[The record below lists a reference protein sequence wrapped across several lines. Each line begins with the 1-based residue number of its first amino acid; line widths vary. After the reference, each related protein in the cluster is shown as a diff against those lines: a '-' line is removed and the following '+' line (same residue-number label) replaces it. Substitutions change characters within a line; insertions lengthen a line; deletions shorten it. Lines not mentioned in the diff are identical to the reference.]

1 MNTLRYIEIN
11 STYRDRYLW
20 PMPGEFEVLISQ
32 TGRKNKKYS
41 IDPVSL
47 SMPLFSWSSN
57 NFKIGGGSTINLI
70 VENTKPIQYTSDQLT
85 FIVSTTD
92 QLQQLKNYYNGLV
105 LIDKVTGTA
114 EIKRRIIDYTY
125 LDSYIDG
132 GITKYRAQ
140 ITVFNSYPESFKGGD
155 QLTISDPTD
164 FSDPYYPILFVPNS
178 IRQENAYNTYILYNE
193 TINQYRNINSFELRS
208 SLLTLYIQDNNV
220 STDVSGPIDN
230 ILWNTTDNFS
240 IRKIPPL
247 LPLPGTNNTLQISVL
262 TSTLVVISDPSS
274 ILSKIKNY
282 YKNQFLRILPYVSPA
297 DYKYNFN
304 PIPIN
309 NEARRIVYYEY
320 DIVNSRGIFKIYPW
334 FTSNPEI
341 GTYIEILPF
350 SYDNLNPF
358 VYSGSLVSSRELTCY
373 EIQLISLTLPN
384 TTLSIANGGRIA
396 YYTHVYVQLSNISS
410 TGGALKNIVYSND
423 PNATNI
429 IFRAPI
435 YDTQNPIN
443 SHYVKINGDG
453 MIQTIK
459 FKPNDNLYFKVTL
472 PNGEIYNTN
481 LEEYYSPAEPNP
493 KCQISALFSIRKI

>member
-1 MNTLRYIEIN
+1 MNSLRYIEIN

-20 PMPGEFEVLISQ
+20 PIPGEFEILISQ

-47 SMPLFSWSSN
+47 STPLFSWTSN

-92 QLQQLKNYYNGLV
+92 QIQQLKNYYIGLV
-105 LIDKVTGTA
+105 LVDTVTGSS
-114 EIKRRIIDYTY
+114 EIKRRIIDYIY
-125 LDSYIDG
+125 LGSYVDG
-132 GITKYRAQ
+132 VITKYRAQ
-140 ITVFNSYPESFKGGD
+140 ITVFNSYPETFKPGN
-155 QLTISDPTD
+155 QLTISDPSD
-164 FSDPYYPILFVPNS
+164 FSDPFYPILFVPDS

-193 TINQYRNINSFELRS
+193 TNNQYRNINTFEIRS
-208 SLLTLYIQDNNV
+208 SLLTLYTQDNNT
-220 STDVSGPIDN
+220 STDTSGPIDN
-230 ILWNTTDNFS
+230 TWQTIDNFS
-240 IRKIPPL
+240 IRKIAPL
-247 LPLPGTNNTLQISVL
+247 LPSSGTVNTLQISAL
-262 TSTLVVISDPSS
+262 TTTLVVISDPSS
-274 ILSKIKNY
+274 ILIRTKNY
-282 YKNQFLRILPYVSPA
+282 YRNQFLRTLPYISPA
-297 DYKYNFN
+297 DYSYNFN
-304 PIPIN
+304 PTPNN

-334 FTSNPEI
+334 FTVNPEI
-341 GTYIEILPF
+341 GTYIEILQF

-384 TTLSIANGGRIA
+384 TTLSAANGGRIA

-443 SHYVKINGDG
+443 SHFVKINGDG

-481 LEEYYSPAEPNP
+481 LDEYYSPAEPNP

>member
-1 MNTLRYIEIN
+1 MNSLRYIEIN

-20 PMPGEFEVLISQ
+20 PLPGEFDVLLSQ
-32 TGRKNKKYS
+32 NGRKNKKYS

-47 SMPLFSWSSN
+47 SMPLFSWTSN
-57 NFKIGGGSTINLI
+57 NFKIGGGITIDLI
-70 VENTKPIQYTSDQLT
+70 VDNTKPIQNISDQLS
-85 FIVSTTD
+85 FAVSTTD
-92 QLQQLKNYYNGLV
+92 QIQQLKNYYNGLI
-105 LIDKVTGTA
+105 LIDTVSGTS
-114 EIKRRIIDYTY
+114 EIKRRIIDYIY
-125 LDSYIDG
+125 LGSYDDSGTI
-132 GITKYRAQ
+132 KYRAQ
-140 ITVFNSYPESFKGGD
+140 ITVFNSYPETFKPGD
-155 QLTISDPTD
+155 KLTISDPSD
-164 FSDPYYPILFVPNS
+164 FSDPSYPILFVPNS

-193 TINQYRNINSFELRS
+193 TINQYRKINIFELRS
-208 SLLTLYIQDNNV
+208 SLLILYTQDNIN
-220 STDVSGPIDN
+220 STHIDGPIN
-230 ILWNTTDNFS
+230 ILWQKTDNFS
-240 IRKIPPL
+240 IRKIPQL
-247 LPLPGTNNTLQISVL
+247 LPLVGVNNTLQIIVL
-262 TSTLVVISDPSS
+262 TSKLIIITDPNS
-274 ILSKIKNY
+274 ILSKNKNY
-282 YKNQFLRILPYVSPA
+282 YKNQFLRILPYNQLS
-297 DYKYNFN
+297 DYKYNYN
-304 PIPIN
+304 PLPNN

-320 DIVNSRGIFKIYPW
+320 DILNSRGIFKIYPW
-334 FTSNPEI
+334 FTSNPKI

-384 TTLSIANGGRIA
+384 ATLSISNGGRIA

-443 SHYVKINGDG
+443 SHFVKINGDG

-481 LEEYYSPAEPNP
+481 LTEYYSPSEPNP
-493 KCQISALFSIRKI
+493 KVQISALFSIRKI